1 MGQDNHS
8 GGDPRE
14 QDDDG
19 GAPGIPPVPRPEG
32 SPGWQAPQWNQP
44 PQWNQHNQQP
54 QAQNQPPQPQN
65 PWNQPPPPNPWNQP
79 PGQWNGPGGFPP
91 GQPWGSPGSLPQG
104 GWTPPPKPGIIPLR
118 PLGLGEL
125 LDGAFQACR
134 KNPAAT
140 FGTALLIQAVIS
152 LLTYLFVG
160 SLVPDALFST
170 DLNDSDVES
179 IESNAA
185 WSVTGLSLLG
195 VISVV
200 GVLLLQGVLVVPL
213 ARSILN
219 LKTGFA
225 QTWRLCRSRL
235 LALAGMGLLLT
246 VAIVVGLAVF
256 GLALGL
262 LVSVLGAA
270 GIPVLILGF
279 LALVAVFVWL
289 GVKLAFAPAALVL
302 EPAGIFASLRRS
314 WQLTNRN
321 FWRSFGILALTA
333 ILVSIISSVISV
345 PVLLITSLVGTVG
358 SGSGAD
364 AGTAVA
370 LFALNAAITTF
381 FSAIGYA
388 FQAAVTSLLY
398 VDLRIRREGFDL
410 TLMKEQETAAVTA
423 DLVPGRRSG
432 NPGEGFGGGFG
443 GTPPPGTGPAPYFGP
458 PGPGHG
464 G

>member
-14 QDDDG
+14 PNDDG
-19 GAPGIPPVPRPEG
+19 GIPGIPPAPRSDG
-32 SPGWQAPQWNQP
+32 SPGWHAPQW
-44 PQWNQHNQQP
+44 
-54 QAQNQPPQPQN
+54 NQPPQPQN
-65 PWNQPPPPNPWNQP
+65 PWNQPGAFAPRQP
-79 PGQWNGPGGFPP
+79 Q
-91 GQPWGSPGSLPQG
+91 QPWGFPGSLPQG

-152 LLTYLFVG
+152 LLTYLFIG
-160 SLVPDALFST
+160 TLVPDALFSSNFDET
-170 DLNDSDVES
+170 DFES
-179 IESNAA
+179 VESNAG

-195 VISVV
+195 VLSVV

-246 VAIVVGLAVF
+246 VAFVIGLAVF
-256 GLALGL
+256 GVLLGL
-262 LVSVLGAA
+262 LVSILGAA
-270 GIPVLILGF
+270 GLPVLILGF
-279 LALVAVFVWL
+279 LALIALFVWL

-345 PVLLITSLVGTVG
+345 PVLLITSLVGAFG
-358 SGSGAD
+358 SGSGTD

-410 TLMKEQETAAVTA
+410 TLMKEQEITGTTP
-423 DLVPGRRSG
+423 DLVPGRHSG
-432 NPGEGFGGGFG
+432 
-443 GTPPPGTGPAPYFGP
+443 T
-458 PGPGHG
+458 PGPGYG

>member
-14 QDDDG
+14 QNDDG
-19 GAPGIPPVPRPEG
+19 GIPGIPPAPRPGG
-32 SPGWQAPQWNQP
+32 SPEWQP
-44 PQWNQHNQQP
+44 PQW
-54 QAQNQPPQPQN
+54 NQPPQPQN
-65 PWNQPPPPNPWNQP
+65 PWNQPPQQNQWNQP
-79 PGQWNGPGGFPP
+79 GTQWNQPGGFPP
-91 GQPWGSPGSLPQG
+91 HQPNQPWGFPGALPQG

-152 LLTYLFVG
+152 LLTYLFIG
-160 SLVPDALFST
+160 SLVPDALFSPDFDDT
-170 DLNDSDVES
+170 DFES
-179 IESNAA
+179 VESNAA

-246 VAIVVGLAVF
+246 VAFVIGLAVF
-256 GLALGL
+256 GVLVGL

-270 GIPVLILGF
+270 GVPVLILGF
-279 LALVAVFVWL
+279 LALIAVFVWL

-345 PVLLITSLVGTVG
+345 PVLLITSLAGAFG
-358 SGSGAD
+358 SGSGTD
-364 AGTAVA
+364 AGTVVA
-370 LFALNAAITTF
+370 LFALNAALTTF

-410 TLMKEQETAAVTA
+410 TLMKEQEIAGVTP
-423 DLVPGRRSG
+423 DLVPGRHSG
-432 NPGEGFGGGFG
+432 KPGDGFGGI
-443 GTPPPGTGPAPYFGP
+443 TPPGAGPAPYGGA
-458 PGPGHG
+458 PGTGYG

>member
-14 QDDDG
+14 QDGDG
-19 GAPGIPPVPRPEG
+19 GTPGIPPVPRPEDT
-32 SPGWQAPQWNQP
+32 PGWHAPQWNQQPQPNQP
-44 PQWNQHNQQP
+44 PQWNQPQQPNQQP
-54 QAQNQPPQPQN
+54 QNPWNQPQPQN
-65 PWNQPPPPNPWNQP
+65 PWNQPNGP
-79 PGQWNGPGGFPP
+79 WNGPGGFPP
-91 GQPWGSPGSLPQG
+91 GQPWGSPGSLPHG

-152 LLTYLFVG
+152 LLTYLFIG

-170 DLNDSDVES
+170 ELDDTDIES
-179 IESNAA
+179 VESNAA
-185 WSVTGLSLLG
+185 WSVSGLSLLG

-200 GVLLLQGVLVVPL
+200 GVLLLQGVLVVPI

-225 QTWRLCRSRL
+225 LLWRLCRSRL

-246 VAIVVGLAVF
+246 VAIVVALAVF
-256 GLALGL
+256 GIALGL

-279 LALVAVFVWL
+279 LALIAVFVWL

-410 TLMKEQETAAVTA
+410 TLMKEQEIAGITA

-432 NPGEGFGGGFG
+432 TPGEGTG
-443 GTPPPGTGPAPYFGP
+443 GTPPPGTGPAPYYGP